1 LKYKYNEENENSFLV
16 GDNFSIDLLESA
28 SGFQSF
34 IPLYLVTRFLIEN
47 LLKGEKLSKEQLSVE
62 QSVRRNGE
70 IHKVVEDVYLSESD
84 KIQKVKEINS
94 KYLNTCLINIV
105 EEPEQ
110 NLFPES
116 QKQLLYSLL
125 KFNNLLSGNKLIL
138 TTHSPYLIN
147 YLTLAVKTDF
157 LKKKTDDKTLK
168 NKLNKIVPLQST
180 ISADDLVIYQFNDE
194 KGSIEKLETY
204 NGLPSDENSLNENI
218 GESNEFFAKLLE
230 IQQAIEK

>member
-1 LKYKYNEENENSFLV
+1 M
-16 GDNFSIDLLESA
+16 
-28 SGFQSF
+28 
-34 IPLYLVTRFLIEN
+34 
-47 LLKGEKLSKEQLSVE
+47 E

-147 YLTLAVKTDF
+147 
-157 LKKKTDDKTLK
+157 
-168 NKLNKIVPLQST
+168 S
-180 ISADDLVIYQFNDE
+180 
-194 KGSIEKLETY
+194 Y
-204 NGLPSDENSLNENI
+204 N
-218 GESNEFFAKLLE
+218 FV
-230 IQQAIEK
+230 